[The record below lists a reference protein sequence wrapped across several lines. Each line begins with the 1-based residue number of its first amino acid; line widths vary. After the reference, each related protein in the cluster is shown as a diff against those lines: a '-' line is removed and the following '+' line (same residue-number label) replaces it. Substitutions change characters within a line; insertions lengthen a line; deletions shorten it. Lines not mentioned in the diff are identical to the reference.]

1 MAEKARKPC
10 RYKACKG
17 VIHKEGEKCP
27 VASSRGKKGGSG
39 KKSETWIQNR
49 IGSKN
54 PNFKGTRKCG
64 CPIRQHLPNCSQ
76 SRMSKIKINA
86 INNNDFNNY
95 NPLSKSQY
103 IFNQM
108 EDKIKIKIAR
118 KENIPLKRTVA
129 NWELE
134 NAVKVKS
141 VPHFQ
146 FLKYDG
152 TCSSCQKISPV
163 ISASKIHADD
173 IKYKLPEEHFFKAR
187 IICSNCDA

>member
-10 RYKACKG
+10 RYKSCKG
-17 VIHKEGEKCP
+17 VIHEGKCP

-64 CPIRQHLPNCSQ
+64 CPIRQHLPTCSQ

-86 INNNDFNNY
+86 INNHDFNNY
-95 NPLSKSQY
+95 NPLSKTEY
-103 IFNQM
+103 IFDAMQ
-108 EDKIKIKIAR
+108 DKIKITKVAR

-152 TCSSCQKISPV
+152 ACSSCQKISPV
-163 ISASKIHADD
+163 ISASKIHAED
-173 IKYKLPEEHFFKAR
+173 IKYKLPEQHFFKAR